1 MKSVYIPLV
10 TFVEPA
16 EPVSLDDYGIVEEPE
31 SDIALAIDM
40 RRQEMG
46 TDPDELRPMLNMS
59 GEPDFQHEREGTIA
73 SLSGNEVLCVRTQL
87 YVPVN
92 TECLCGETHER
103 ILSAPARVRAQNADS
118 NNNINITNYGG
129 TSMSTVKT
137 VYKVAK
143 VGKYGD
149 CAVTFQLENGVSEYT
164 FINAKVVD
172 DLGITENSILDI
184 EHVIST
190 GSLERTWNNDGIATE
205 RKNPQRRLKIAG
217 TVSVIGQAVGVVAG
231 TTVNK
236 SF

>member
-1 MKSVYIPLV
+1 MKSVYIPLEGW
-10 TFVEPA
+10 VERA
-16 EPVSLDDYGIVEEPE
+16 KPVSLDDYGVIEEPE
-31 SDIALAIDM
+31 SNIALAIDM
-40 RRQEMG
+40 RKDEMG

-73 SLSGNEVLCVRTQL
+73 QLSSNEVLCERTQL
-87 YVPVN
+87 YVPMN
-92 TECLCGETHER
+92 KECQCGETHGR
-103 ILSAPARVRAQNADS
+103 VLPTLVFARGQNAVS
-118 NNNINITNYGG
+118 NNHINIKTEEKMMG
-129 TSMSTVKT
+129 TMKT

-164 FINAKVVD
+164 FISAKVVEE
-172 DLGITENSILDI
+172 LGIKENSILDI
-184 EHVIST
+184 EYIL
-190 GSLERTWNNDGIATE
+190 GSGELERTWNNDGIATE

-236 SF
+236 